1 MSLLN
6 RYRKRIAGK
15 RPPTKGDLSYVS
27 TCLANP
33 DRSPPV
39 EQLLGGYTYVVT
51 LPASPGDGDYTLVVA
66 GVTHT
71 FAAATSSATEIINA
85 LAAKINLG
93 STGCIANAED
103 FTARTFRITR
113 EATFSVSAVSPTSSM
128 TVGSVQTQAA
138 TSKGATS
145 ITLPLA
151 LKGSMLAGNY
161 LIFVD
166 SDENYTPVKLSGD
179 AAAGATSIQVE
190 AIPKA
195 IAAGA
200 AAEFPAYLW
209 DASQA
214 DVSRSYSRQE
224 ATTFNTGTDSD
235 GAITSGNKTFSLQS
249 FYNANNGG
257 LSNCYE
263 AANRGTELY
272 VIRDLAPPPG
282 YLRGRRVAG
291 NCVVTGLND
300 TAPVGNVT
308 VSPQFAFNGPTI
320 DADPVPLPY

>member
-6 RYRKRIAGK
+6 RYRKRIASK
-15 RPPTKGDLSYVS
+15 RPPTKGDQSYVAI
-27 TCLANP
+27 CLANP
-33 DRSPPV
+33 DRSAPV

-51 LPASPGDGDYTLVVA
+51 LPASPANGDYTLVVA
-66 GVTHT
+66 GVTYT
-71 FAAATSSATEIINA
+71 FAADTSTATAIIQA

-93 STGCIANAED
+93 TTGCIANGED

-113 EATFSVSAVSPTSSM
+113 ESTFSVSAVSPTSSM
-128 TVGSVQTQAA
+128 TVGSVQTQSA

-151 LKGSMLAGNY
+151 LRGPILAGNY
-161 LIFVD
+161 ICFVD
-166 SDENYTPVKLSGD
+166 ADENYTPVKLTSD
-179 AAAGATSIQVE
+179 AAAGATAVQVE

-209 DASQA
+209 DATQA
-214 DVSRSYSRQE
+214 DANRSYNRQE

-235 GAITSGNKTFSLQS
+235 GAITTGNKTFSIQS
-249 FYNANNGG
+249 LYNANNAG

-263 AANRGTELY
+263 ATKRGVELY
-272 VIRDLAPPPG
+272 LIRDFAPPSG
-282 YLRGRRVAG
+282 YLRGRRLAG

-308 VSPQFAFNGPTI
+308 VSPQFAFNGTTV
-320 DADPVPLPY
+320 DDDPLPLPY